1 MDLTKAFDTI
11 NHDSLL
17 TKHKA
22 YGFSKDASTLMCS
35 FLKYR
40 KQRVVTNNRA
50 GTTKTVATGVPQG
63 SSIDGPLLFSVFV
76 NDLVLFTQYTIL
88 RIYPN
93 DNNISISGSNKENLK
108 KLCCFR
114 NLKH

>member
-40 KQRVVTNNRA
+40 KQRVATNNRA

-63 SSIDGPLLFSVFV
+63 SSIDGPLLFSIFV

-93 DNNISISGSNKENLK
+93 DNNILLVEAIRKIL
-108 KLCCFR
+108 R
-114 NLKH
+114 NCAAFGI